1 MNRARGV
8 HRFAG
13 VFVAGVCIVL
23 SACAGGGGEKID
35 YGAATLP
42 PLEVP
47 PDLVKPEDQ
56 TPAVDLAAGQPTV
69 APGVTGI
76 EVRQDGALRWLY
88 VPQTPEVLWPKLREF
103 FLKTGLKIAVEDP
116 TLGIMET
123 DWAENRANV
132 DNGFL
137 QRTIGKVVP
146 SLFSNN
152 RRDRY
157 RARVER
163 AGNGTQIFLTH
174 RGMEEVLVGGNSAM
188 NVTQS
193 AWQRRPSDP
202 ELEAEMLRRLML
214 ALGEPAGNAQP
225 LQAKAEPRARLHKA
239 ADGTASLHLAERV
252 DTAWLRV
259 GVALDRLG
267 YVVKARDDARKTYTV
282 RYVDPGATEDEKGIW
297 AGGGSARKSEARD
310 VTVQLQAAGDN
321 TQLQLLAGTAPLAP
335 AQATPLLQ
343 ALESQL
349 Q

>member
-1 MNRARGV
+1 M
-8 HRFAG
+8 
-13 VFVAGVCIVL
+13 CIVL
-23 SACAGGGGEKID
+23 SACAGSGGGEKID

-42 PLEVP
+42 PPLEVP
-47 PDLVKPEDQ
+47 PELVKPQDQ
-56 TPAVDLAAGQPTV
+56 TPAVDLAAGQPSV
-69 APGVTGI
+69 APGVTDI

-88 VPQTPEVLWPKLREF
+88 VPQAPEVVWPKLREF

-137 QRTIGKVVP
+137 QRTLGKVVP
-146 SLFSNN
+146 SMFSNDQ
-152 RRDRY
+152 RDRY

-163 AGNGTQIFLTH
+163 VDGPEGGGTQIFLTH
-174 RGMEEVLVGGNSAM
+174 RGMEEVLVGGNSAV

-214 ALGEPAGNAQP
+214 ALGAPAANAQA
-225 LQAKAEPRARLHKA
+225 LQAKAEPRARLQKA
-239 ADGTASLHLAERV
+239 ADGTASLRLAERV
-252 DTAWLRV
+252 DRAWLRV

-267 YVVKARDDARKTYTV
+267 YVVKARDDARKTYTL
-282 RYVDPGATEDEKGIW
+282 RYVDPGASEDEKGIW
-297 AGGGSARKSEARD
+297 AGGDTARASEARD
-310 VTVQLQAAGDN
+310 VTVQLQAMGDE

-335 AQATPLLQ
+335 AQAMPLLQ

>member
-1 MNRARGV
+1 MRS
-8 HRFAG
+8 RFAFAPALIAALLVG
-13 VFVAGVCIVL
+13 
-23 SACAGGGGEKID
+23 ACASDGGEKID

-47 PDLVKPEDQ
+47 PDLVKPADN
-56 TPAVDLAAGQPTV
+56 TPTVDLAATQPSV
-69 APGVTGI
+69 APNATGV

-88 VPQTPEVLWPKLREF
+88 VPQAPEVVWPKLREF
-103 FLKTGLKIAVEDP
+103 FLKTGLKIAIEDP

-123 DWAENRANV
+123 DWAENRANI

-137 QRTIGKVVP
+137 QRTLGKVVP
-146 SLFSNN
+146 SLFSTNE
-152 RRDRY
+152 RDRY

-163 AGNGTQIFLTH
+163 ADGGTLIFLTQ
-174 RGMEEVLVGGNSAM
+174 RGMEEVLVGGNSAV

-193 AWQRRPSDP
+193 AWQRRPTDP

-214 ALGEPAGNAQP
+214 ALGAPAANTQA
-225 LQAKAEPRARLHKA
+225 LQAKTTPRARLSTD
-239 ADGTASLHLAERV
+239 ADGTPASGMALQLSERV

-267 YVVKARDDARKTYTV
+267 YVVKARDDAAKTYTV
-282 RYVDPGATEDEKGIW
+282 RYVDPNAAEEEKGVW
-297 AGGGSARKSEARD
+297 SGGGSARKNEARD
-310 VTVQLQAAGDN
+310 VVLQLQAEGD
-321 TQLQLLAGTAPLAP
+321 TTRLRLADGAALPP
-335 AQATPLLQ
+335 AQARALLQ